1 MFPLSRNR
9 ARAHSSSMA
18 GEMKRDLFQGM
29 RRFLILWSGQSVS
42 ALGTGLGSFALGVWV
57 FRKTGSAT
65 QFAMISVAMGLALII
80 MNPISGALADRRDR
94 RQLLLLSDVG
104 SGLMSLLMAA
114 LLYYDRLQ
122 PWHVFPIVFVRVSCA
137 AIQGPALLASVSLL
151 VPREQLARASGMT
164 QTSRATAIVIGPLL
178 AGVLIG
184 TIGYGGVILIDCL
197 TYFFAVATILAV
209 RIPNP
214 PRTETKDRQSLLA
227 SLAFGWTYLR
237 RLPGLFA
244 LVGLFAATNFCMAMV
259 QVLLTP
265 LILSFATPVALG
277 TVDAMAAAG
286 LLLGSIALTIWGG
299 PRRRVA
305 AIMCCFAVQALI
317 LFLGGVKPSLLL
329 IATAAVVFM
338 FTLPFINGWT
348 QVILQSKVAPDVQ
361 GRVFGVAGMVSLAS
375 VPISAL
381 IAGPLADR
389 VFEPMFA
396 PGGAL
401 AGSVG
406 RLIGVGPGRGIGFL
420 FVLLGMLTL
429 AVLGLAALNPRL
441 RRLES
446 EIPDA
451 LPEPGTAEAQPEA
464 APQSA

>member
-9 ARAHSSSMA
+9 ARAHSSNMA
-18 GEMKRDLFQGM
+18 GTMRQSFQGM
-29 RRFLILWSGQSVS
+29 RRFLILWAGQSVS

-57 FRKTGSAT
+57 FKKTGSAT

-80 MNPISGALADRRDR
+80 MNPVSGVLADRRDR
-94 RQLLLLSDVG
+94 RQLLLLSNVG
-104 SGLMSLLMAA
+104 SGLMSLIMAA

-122 PWHVFPIVFVRVSCA
+122 PWHIFPIVFVMFSCT

-164 QTSRATAIVIGPLL
+164 QTARAASMIIGPLV

-184 TIGYGGVILIDCL
+184 MIGYGGVILIDCL
-197 TYFFAVATILAV
+197 SYFVAVATILAI

-214 PRTETKDRQSLLA
+214 PRTEAEDHQSLLA
-227 SLAFGWTYLR
+227 SLTFGWTYLR

-244 LVGLFAATNFCMAMV
+244 LVGLFTATNFCMAMV

-277 TVDAMAAAG
+277 TVDSMAAAG

-299 PRRRVA
+299 PQRRVA
-305 AIMCCFAVQALI
+305 GVMTCFAVQAVI
-317 LFLGGVKPSLLL
+317 LFLGGVKPSVPL

-348 QVILQSKVAPDVQ
+348 QVVLQSKVAPDVQ
-361 GRVFGVAGMVSLAS
+361 GRVFGVAGMLSLAS
-375 VPISAL
+375 VPVSAL

-401 AGSVG
+401 AGTVG

-420 FVLLGMLTL
+420 FVLLGTVTL

-451 LPEPGTAEAQPEA
+451 LPEPGTAETPVEA
-464 APQSA
+464 SLQNA